1 MTIILTIIGMMIIG
15 SIIGGFTNFV
25 AIKML
30 FHPYHEK
37 KIFGYKLPFTPGL
50 IPKRRNELSK
60 KVGQMVTNQLLT
72 PEIYKEKHVNTNT
85 KNLLENTIKNKLK
98 KK

>member
-1 MTIILTIIGMMIIG
+1 MTTILTIIGMMIIG

-50 IPKRRNELSK
+50 IPKRRNELSE
-60 KVGQMVTNQLLT
+60 KVGQMVTNHLLT
-72 PEIYKEKHVNTNT
+72 PEVFKE
-85 KNLLENTIKNKLK
+85 NLLTLILK
-98 KK
+98 VFLKIQLKFNLKH

>member
-1 MTIILTIIGMMIIG
+1 MTTILTIIGMMIIG

-37 KIFGYKLPFTPGL
+37 
-50 IPKRRNELSK
+50 
-60 KVGQMVTNQLLT
+60 
-72 PEIYKEKHVNTNT
+72 
-85 KNLLENTIKNKLK
+85 ENFWL
-98 KK
+98 

>member
-1 MTIILTIIGMMIIG
+1 MTTILTIIGMMIIG

-37 KIFGYKLPFTPGL
+37 KIFGYKAT
-50 IPKRRNELSK
+50 
-60 KVGQMVTNQLLT
+60 
-72 PEIYKEKHVNTNT
+72 IYSRTY
-85 KNLLENTIKNKLK
+85 LK
-98 KK
+98 KKK